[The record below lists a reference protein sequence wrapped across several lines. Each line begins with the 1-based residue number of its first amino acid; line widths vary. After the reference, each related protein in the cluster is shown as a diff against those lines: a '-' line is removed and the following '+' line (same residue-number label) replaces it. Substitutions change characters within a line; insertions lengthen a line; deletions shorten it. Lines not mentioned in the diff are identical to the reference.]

1 MAKDYQ
7 YWFSQLRRIEDHR
20 EAQAVKE
27 IRKIYRDILKE
38 TRHFIADE
46 YAALAEDGRLTYEIL
61 RSKGQDAR
69 FLQEVEQRLGDMS
82 IDVSRQIK
90 KTVEEM
96 YQLSFDGLREAVEK
110 SSDVAEFREIFAG
123 VDRSKAQQLWATVD
137 NTIMDIALEKNHKNI
152 VWDIKREI
160 ATALTVGDRYD
171 TMADRLAKSLDG
183 NYKKATLIART
194 EVHRVREAAHSAS
207 AKELNETLKQGGS
220 GLRYV
225 KKWKTMKDGAV
236 RPNVRYK
243 TKKGWKSGKS
253 RPGAPNHVK
262 MHNVVVLE
270 EELFDLGGGVKT
282 DAPGQSGVAGHDCNC
297 RCQCLHLL
305 MDDEEFF
312 QATGRHFDGT
322 AGLQTPGNDGEK
334 AVPYSERGID
344 IEPRVQEYA
353 EKLTKPGD
361 YISDKAG
368 AFRNQDLAVL
378 TTETGVEYTTLTI
391 GDMSYLIRG
400 EEGGTTIPKALMD
413 EILAKRGTL
422 DCHSHPFIGD
432 LTPSES
438 DENFLRLLTWQKE
451 SLIIDPTQKAA
462 KFTADGVAEL
472 FSIESAHDA
481 EYYSSLFGGGDD

>member
-7 YWFSQLRRIEDHR
+7 YYFSQLRRIEDHR
-20 EAQAVKE
+20 EAQAEKE
-27 IRKIYRDILKE
+27 IRKIYRQILKD

-46 YAALAEDGRLTYEIL
+46 YAALAEDGKLTYEIL

-69 FLQEVEQRLGDMS
+69 FLQEIEQRLGDMS

-123 VDRSKAQQLWATVD
+123 MDRGKAQQLWATVD
-137 NTIMDIALEKNHKNI
+137 NTIMDIALEKNHRNI
-152 VWDIKREI
+152 IWDIKREI
-160 ATALTVGDRYD
+160 ATALTVGDRFD

-207 AKELNETLKQGGS
+207 AKELNETLKQGNS

-236 RPNVRYK
+236 RPNVRYR

-270 EELFDLGGGVKT
+270 EEQFDLGGGVKA

-305 MDDEEFF
+305 MDDQEFF
-312 QATGRHFDGT
+312 QTTGRHFPSEKKDFENSENT
-322 AGLQTPGNDGEK
+322 LENRQNEDIINDVEMFKRKGDARSEFK
-334 AVPYSERGID
+334 TVSERRFN
-344 IEPRVQEYA
+344 E
-353 EKLTKPGD
+353 
-361 YISDKAG
+361 
-368 AFRNQDLAVL
+368 
-378 TTETGVEYTTLTI
+378 LTI
-391 GDMSYLIRG
+391 EARKNG
-400 EEGGTTIPKALMD
+400 AV
-413 EILAKRGTL
+413 ILRGTPEIEQHL
-422 DCHSHPFIGD
+422 ENMGASASTIGNVLMFKVD
-432 LTPSES
+432 AKTGEVVEETYHFMQNLSGLNDDKGEPLRTYLNEI
-438 DENFLRLLTWQKE
+438 DAKKYIIENAGK
-451 SLIIDPTQKAA
+451 I
-462 KFTADGVAEL
+462 GVPRNEVEL
-472 FSIESAHDA
+472 AQREL
-481 EYYSSLFGGGDD
+481 EYYEKKLADQMRW